1 MDDALRDRVIAELR
15 RSGYAEWSDAE
26 LRRSGYAEWSDVDL
40 RRLAE
45 TVVGQTT
52 AMRVAMADLAEVF
65 TRDTWP
71 GRMLVRL
78 ADVSSRALARLAHHA

>member
-1 MDDALRDRVIAELR
+1 MMDDALRDRVVAELR
-15 RSGYAEWSDAE
+15 RNGYAGSDAE
-26 LRRSGYAEWSDVDL
+26 L

-52 AMRVAMADLAEVF
+52 AMRIAMVDLSETF
-65 TRDTWP
+65 KRDTWP

-78 ADVSSRALARLAHHA
+78 ADVASRALARLARHV

>member
-1 MDDALRDRVIAELR
+1 MEDALRDRVVAELR
-15 RSGYAEWSDAE
+15 RCGYA
-26 LRRSGYAEWSDVDL
+26 GSDVEL

-52 AMRVAMADLAEVF
+52 AMRVAMVDLAEVF

-71 GRMLVRL
+71 GRLLVRL
-78 ADVSSRALARLAHHA
+78 ADVASRALARAAR